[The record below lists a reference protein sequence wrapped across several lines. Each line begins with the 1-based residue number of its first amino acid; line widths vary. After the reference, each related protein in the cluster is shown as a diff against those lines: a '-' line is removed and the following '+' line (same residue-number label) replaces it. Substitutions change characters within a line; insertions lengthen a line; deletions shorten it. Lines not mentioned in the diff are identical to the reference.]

1 MEKSKILLGAGCF
14 WGVENIFSHL
24 KGVEQALSGY
34 AGGDSSKRTYKE
46 VCSGLTGH
54 AEVVEV
60 IFDRSIITLSSL
72 LDIFFKMHDP
82 TTLNRQGPDVGTQ
95 YRSVIFYNDEE
106 QKKEAFAAINRAQSA
121 YKNKIV
127 TEVSAFKNFIA
138 AEDYHQNY
146 LDKNPLGHSC
156 HIFPSEYRNLL
167 K

>member
-1 MEKSKILLGAGCF
+1 MKSKILLGAGCF

-34 AGGDSSKRTYKE
+34 AGGDQTKRSYRE
-46 VCSGLTGH
+46 VCTGLTGH

-60 IFDRSIITLSSL
+60 IFDSQIISLRIL

-95 YRSVIFYNDEE
+95 YRSVIFYFNEE
-106 QKKEAFAAINRAQSA
+106 QKAEALQAVERAQVF
-121 YKNKIV
+121 YKSKIV
-127 TEVSAFKNFIA
+127 TEVSPYKNFIA
-138 AEDYHQNY
+138 AEDYHQKY
-146 LDKNPLGHSC
+146 LEKNPHGHSC
-156 HIFPSEYRNLL
+156 HVFPAEYKNYL